1 MSKSLFEHTR
11 LKLGCSS
18 WYDNVDFEL
27 ITDLDMY
34 IFLGEG
40 SRGGNSYIS
49 NIYSKANNKYLKS
62 CNPKEEWL
70 CDI

>member
-1 MSKSLFEHTR
+1 
-11 LKLGCSS
+11 
-18 WYDNVDFEL
+18 
-27 ITDLDMY
+27 MY
-34 IFLGEG
+34 IFFGEG

-49 NIYSKANNKYLKS
+49 NIYSKANNKYLRS